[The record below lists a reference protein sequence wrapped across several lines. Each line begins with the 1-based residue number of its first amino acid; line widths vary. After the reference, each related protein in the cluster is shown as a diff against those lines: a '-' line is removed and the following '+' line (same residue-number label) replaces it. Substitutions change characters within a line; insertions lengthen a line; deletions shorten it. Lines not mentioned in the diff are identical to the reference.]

1 MKAIM
6 VEQLEQ
12 ANLLEPT
19 VSIEEVNR
27 VLEVGRI
34 LLSVLTPE
42 ELNELRVLY
51 FVDLNQSI
59 PSNHQTKSR
68 IGNTGVT

>member
-1 MKAIM
+1 M

-12 ANLLEPT
+12 ANPLEPT

-34 LLSVLTPE
+34 LLSVLTLE
-42 ELNELRVLY
+42 ELDELRVLY

-59 PSNHQTKSR
+59 PSNHQTKSS

>member
-1 MKAIM
+1 M
-6 VEQLEQ
+6 VEQVEKTHSS
-12 ANLLEPT
+12 EPPISLDD
-19 VSIEEVNR
+19 VKR

-34 LLSVLTPE
+34 LLSVLTLE
-42 ELNELRVLY
+42 ELDELRVLY

-59 PSNHQTKSR
+59 PSNHQTKSS